1 MSRLEVAYHQLIMH
15 ATTTPLLIMLMLVVP
30 PLVMLLLNLLSAR
43 RRRRR
48 HGSNKLPP
56 SPPALPIIGHL
67 HLVGDLPHVSL
78 RDLAAKHARDDG
90 LMLLR
95 LGTVPNLVVS
105 SPRAAQAILRTHDH
119 VFASRPA
126 SAVVDTLM
134 YGPSSDLGFAPYGE
148 HWRQARKLVTTHLFT
163 VKKVS
168 SYRHARRE
176 EVRLV
181 MDKVRDAATASTAV
195 DMSETMNAFA
205 NDVVTR
211 AVSGKFFRAE
221 GRNKLFRELVGINID
236 LFGGFNLEEFFP
248 GLARSLGFLSR
259 WFPRHRQAQQA
270 HKRWDELLE
279 TIISDHETRNSTM
292 PGSSLRGQETSDFT
306 DVLLSVQQEYSI
318 TRDHIKAILMVS
330 VVFQVL
336 CINI

>member
-1 MSRLEVAYHQLIMH
+1 MH
-15 ATTTPLLIMLMLVVP
+15 TITPLFIMLMLVVT
-30 PLVMLLLNLLSAR
+30 PLMKLLLTLLAASR
-43 RRRRR
+43 RRR
-48 HGSNKLPP
+48 GGKLPP
-56 SPPALPIIGHL
+56 SPPVLPIIGHL

-78 RDLAAKHARDDG
+78 RDLATRHGRDG

-105 SPRAAQAILRTHDH
+105 SPRAARAILRTHDH
-119 VFASRPA
+119 AFASRPA
-126 SAVVDTLM
+126 SAVLDTLM
-134 YGPSSDLGFAPYGE
+134 YGPSSDIGFAPYGE
-148 HWRQARKLVTTHLFT
+148 HWRQARKVVTTHLFT

-168 SYRHARRE
+168 SYRHARKE

-181 MDKVRDAATASTAV
+181 MERMREAAAASTAV
-195 DMSETMNAFA
+195 DVSETMNAYA

-211 AVSGKFFRAE
+211 VVSGKFFRAE

-279 TIISDHETRNSTM
+279 TIISDHETKNSTM
-292 PGSSLRGQETSDFT
+292 PSLRGQEMSDFT
-306 DVLLSVQQEYSI
+306 DVLLSVQQEYGI

-330 VVFQVL
+330 GGPNTMYHHL
-336 CINI
+336 I